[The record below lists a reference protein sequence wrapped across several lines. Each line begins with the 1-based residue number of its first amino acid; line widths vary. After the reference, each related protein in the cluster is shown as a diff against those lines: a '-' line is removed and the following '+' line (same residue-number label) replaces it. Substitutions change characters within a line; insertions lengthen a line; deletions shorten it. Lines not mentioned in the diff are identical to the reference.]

1 MMPKHAIPL
10 ILILSLV
17 LTHAHLFA
25 ETEGSLKLQPLP
37 AVELEKVISGW
48 LTHSGFEISAIRARM
63 GQVQLSA
70 VKAKECWQIALKPH
84 SALATQVHARYAI
97 DGQPHEAHLERLWD
111 YIAGYMSGPTKESSP
126 EPEAPDQAI
135 PIAVLSQ
142 VESVVCIKARSGDN
156 NIQFSGFAVEED
168 GLIIC
173 TAHDLKN
180 LQEIT
185 VILYDGRQLKAN
197 LVKMDTHRDLALL
210 DINAKFDTFISVAEG
225 RNLLGMGE
233 SLYSVG
239 CPIDLR
245 GTIYS
250 GIINSPPRRVN
261 DLPLWQVNMHIHP
274 GSSGSPVFDVQGN
287 LVAIV
292 KGRYRGTDSVGFLIP
307 LETIIDFA
315 TDT

>member
-1 MMPKHAIPL
+1 
-10 ILILSLV
+10 
-17 LTHAHLFA
+17 
-25 ETEGSLKLQPLP
+25 
-37 AVELEKVISGW
+37 
-48 LTHSGFEISAIRARM
+48 
-63 GQVQLSA
+63 
-70 VKAKECWQIALKPH
+70 
-84 SALATQVHARYAI
+84 
-97 DGQPHEAHLERLWD
+97 
-111 YIAGYMSGPTKESSP
+111 
-126 EPEAPDQAI
+126 
-135 PIAVLSQ
+135 
-142 VESVVCIKARSGDN
+142 
-156 NIQFSGFAVEED
+156 
-168 GLIIC
+168 
-173 TAHDLKN
+173 LKN

-210 DINAKFDTFISVAEG
+210 DINAKFNTFISVAEG

-239 CPIDLR
+239 CPIDVR

-315 TDT
+315 TDASSL